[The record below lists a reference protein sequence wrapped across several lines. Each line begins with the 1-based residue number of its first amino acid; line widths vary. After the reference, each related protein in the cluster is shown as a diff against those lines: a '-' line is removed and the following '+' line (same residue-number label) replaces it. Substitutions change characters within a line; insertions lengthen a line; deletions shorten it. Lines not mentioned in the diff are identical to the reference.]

1 MTPLKGNN
9 KTNAPAGAA
18 QIFFMDLSTGDIRSA
33 DPSGKNLK
41 TILHGQNHPDGI
53 VADETNG
60 HLYWT
65 NMGNPAADDGT
76 ILRAD
81 MDGANVTTIV
91 PASSTFTPKQIQ
103 IENASGKLYWCDR
116 EGMRVMRCNL
126 DGSDVETLVQTGSGD
141 ADRRIQTNWC
151 VGIALDSDRKH
162 IYWTQKGNDN
172 GNDGRIFRAGMD
184 LPAGE
189 SPEKRT
195 DIELLFENLPE
206 PIDLD
211 IDPAARNLYW
221 TDRGDPPLGNTVSR
235 ASMDLA
241 AQSGTAPEIL
251 VTHLMEGIGLALD
264 LQGKRM
270 FFTDLGGSV
279 YSADLDGKN
288 LQVLLPAQGNLS
300 GITYVPS

>member
-1 MTPLKGNN
+1 
-9 KTNAPAGAA
+9 
-18 QIFFMDLSTGDIRSA
+18 
-33 DPSGKNLK
+33 
-41 TILHGQNHPDGI
+41 
-53 VADETNG
+53 
-60 HLYWT
+60 
-65 NMGNPAADDGT
+65 MGNPAANDGT

-91 PASSTFTPKQIQ
+91 PAGSTFTPKQIQ

-126 DGSDVETLVQTGSGD
+126 DGNDVETLVQTGSGD
-141 ADRRIQTNWC
+141 ADRRIQANWC